1 MLRVE
6 SLNVGYGKFHI
17 IFDVSF
23 EVKERT
29 IFTIVGPNG
38 GGKSTLLNGIMGI
51 ATVFSGR
58 VLYKGQDITR
68 VPPHEKSKYG
78 IGYTPQTDNI
88 FPGLTVMENLMMAAY
103 GLGESMARDRIE
115 KVLAYYPALRRRIDA
130 KARNLSGGERQMLA
144 ISMNL
149 MRDPEFI
156 ILDEPTS
163 GLAPIIAKDLL
174 KRIVGMRDEL
184 KKTILLVEQNAKAAL
199 EVSDDA
205 MLLVSGRSEFI
216 GKAQAL
222 LKDEELGRKYL
233 GVK

>member
-1 MLRVE
+1 MLKVE

-17 IFDVSF
+17 IFGVSF
-23 EVKERT
+23 EVAERS

-51 ATVFSGR
+51 ANVFSGR
-58 VLYKGQDITR
+58 VIFKGRDITHI
-68 VPPHEKSKYG
+68 PPHEKAKFG

-88 FPGLTVMENLMMAAY
+88 FPGLTVTENLLMAGY
-103 GLGESMARDRIE
+103 GLGESVARDRME
-115 KVLAYYPALRRRIDA
+115 KVLSYYPALRRRIDA

-149 MRDPEFI
+149 MRDPEFL

-163 GLAPIIAKDLL
+163 GLAPIIAKDLM
-174 KRIVGMRDEL
+174 KRIAAMRDEL
-184 KKTILLVEQNAKAAL
+184 KKTVLLVEQNAKIAL

-205 MLLVSGRSEFI
+205 MLLVSGRSEFR
-216 GKAQAL
+216 GKAHAL